1 LADNADILILNG
13 PNLNMLGVREPEIYG
28 SDTLAN
34 IEERCR
40 AHAKTLGLA
49 IDFKQ
54 SNIEG
59 ELVTWIQDSRTTH
72 RGVVIN
78 AAAFTHTSVALLD
91 ALSLLDTPVIE
102 VHLSNVFTR
111 ESFRHHSYI
120 SPVAAGVICGF
131 GWRSYTLALDA
142 INDILDNG

>member
-1 LADNADILILNG
+1 LADNAEILILNG

-28 SDTLAN
+28 SDTLAD
-34 IEERCR
+34 IEGRCR
-40 AHAKTLGLA
+40 AHAQSLGLS
-49 IDFKQ
+49 IDFRQ

-59 ELVTWIQDSRTTH
+59 ELVTWIQESRKTH
-72 RGVVIN
+72 QGVIIN
-78 AAAFTHTSVALLD
+78 AAAFTHTSVALFD
-91 ALSLLDTPVIE
+91 SLSLLDTPVIE
-102 VHLSNVFTR
+102 VHLSNVFAR

-142 INDILDNG
+142 INNILDKR

>member
-1 LADNADILILNG
+1 MADNVEILILNG

-28 SDTLAN
+28 PDMLTD
-34 IEERCR
+34 IEARCR
-40 AHAKTLGLA
+40 AHAKSLGLN

-72 RGVVIN
+72 QGVVIN

-91 ALSLLDTPVIE
+91 ALSLLNTPVIE
-102 VHLSNVFTR
+102 VHLSNVFAR
-111 ESFRHHSYI
+111 EAFRHHSYI